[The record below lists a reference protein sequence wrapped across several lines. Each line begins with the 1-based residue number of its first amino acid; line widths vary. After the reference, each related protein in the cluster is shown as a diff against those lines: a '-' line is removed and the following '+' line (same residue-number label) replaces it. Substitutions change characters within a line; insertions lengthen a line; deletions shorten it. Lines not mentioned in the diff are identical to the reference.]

1 MCGIIAV
8 LRPPGARLAPS
19 ADEVTGPLHDAAATL
34 ASNLPLVEAC
44 RRAADRLEASDAQL
58 RGTDGVWALVHDRRL
73 LAEVEGLTAQL
84 GETIKAIEAGLDAG
98 PGGPDNDGDDADPL
112 EAVNAAVVCLK
123 DSVWSIERDRVRTA
137 RAVADLA
144 GSEPGWAATESYSAI
159 QQALSAIDRLEV
171 RGRDSAGLHVLVR
184 GHGLDVGS
192 AAVTRMLAER
202 ASDPLFRSGAVRA
215 VDGCLSFVYK
225 AAAEIGELGDNTSA
239 LRDAV
244 RADELLR
251 LAVSA
256 DTAIATVLGHTRWA
270 SVGMISQPNAHPV
283 DSTETGAATGP
294 YVVAALN
301 GDVDNFADL
310 KALDGL

>member
-1 MCGIIAV
+1 M
-8 LRPPGARLAPS
+8 
-19 ADEVTGPLHDAAATL
+19 
-34 ASNLPLVEAC
+34 
-44 RRAADRLEASDAQL
+44 
-58 RGTDGVWALVHDRRL
+58 
-73 LAEVEGLTAQL
+73 
-84 GETIKAIEAGLDAG
+84 
-98 PGGPDNDGDDADPL
+98 
-112 EAVNAAVVCLK
+112 
-123 DSVWSIERDRVRTA
+123 RTA

-144 GSEPGWAATESYSAI
+144 GSEPGGAATEAYSAI

-192 AAVTRMLAER
+192 AAVTRMLAEGR
-202 ASDPLFRSGAVRA
+202 ATRCSGRARSGRRRLPVVRLQGRRRDRRA
-215 VDGCLSFVYK
+215 GRQHQ
-225 AAAEIGELGDNTSA
+225 A

-244 RADELLR
+244 RSDELLR

-283 DSTETGAATGP
+283 DSTETGAAAGP

-310 KALDGL
+310 KALDGLQIAPRSPPTPR